1 MYTQM
6 CTKLWVVLDSLK
18 RDMRGVSAIEYAIL
32 AAVLIGV
39 VSAAVI
45 KLDLGTVFGDIGT
58 KVKDT
63 VANPPTN

>member
-6 CTKLWVVLDSLK
+6 CTKLWVALDSLK

-39 VSAAVI
+39 VAAAVTQ
-45 KLDLGTVFGDIGT
+45 LDLGTVFGDIGT

-63 VANPPTN
+63 VANPPTT